1 MKMHL
6 GRSWTGVAVLA
17 MLLGLQGCGGGGG
30 GDSTAQLADSIKV
43 SAVTDI
49 PQESADNYDD
59 NVNGLITGATLKK
72 WIDDWLTNRPAGIT
86 GKLVILQATAGEGVY
101 QYIKP
106 NGGSV
111 YTYLSPSSEWI
122 QTRDNGVIETP
133 SMVIDGPSM
142 DALLKKYAI
151 DPSKDMIVVAM
162 GTATTS
168 NAMAQGRIWY
178 ALRYWGVAKEHL
190 AMLNGGNQWQNNQT
204 GVDTGPLSPA
214 ATYFAASGSSAP
226 NNGTASV
233 KDLKVDNTIL
243 QATFED
249 VINATTSTD
258 GNDMNDGVFIW
269 DARNLGQYSS
279 GQHVESGEDTDTNTA
294 GTQAC
299 ATAYCAAVHPENY
312 VQFFQNNNS
321 KGGHPNGTLQ
331 LQFTHL
337 LDAAK
342 GYSYR
347 PKAELAALLNGG
359 TNAAGIGFV
368 AGDYNL
374 VGTGNAYQPGDV
386 IYAYCE
392 TTFRAMITGFASVAI
407 LGKPVRFYD
416 GAMIEWNSLS
426 STEDGSGNLILPADS
441 PWRTDRTDRSFFR
454 YAKDSNPGTGP
465 IGSNGV
471 AQRYV
476 TNAYATHADK
486 IIRADKQYKYGT
498 TINTQGT
505 SGIVANPCGG

>member
-6 GRSWTGVAVLA
+6 GRSWTGIAVLA

-30 GDSTAQLADSIKV
+30 GDSTAQSDDSIKV

-49 PQESADNYDD
+49 PQTSADDYND
-59 NVNGLITGATLKK
+59 NVNGLITGATLKG
-72 WIDDWLTNRPAGIT
+72 WIDDWLANRPAGIT
-86 GKLVILQATAGEGVY
+86 GKLVILQATAGEASYV
-101 QYIKP
+101 YIKP

-111 YTYLSPSSEWI
+111 VTYLSPSSEWI

-133 SMVIDGPSM
+133 SMVPDGAAM

-162 GTATTS
+162 GTASTS

-190 AMLNGGNQWQNNQT
+190 AMLNGGNKWQFDSGALT
-204 GVDTGPLSPA
+204 A
-214 ATYFAASGSSAP
+214 AYFAASGSTAP

-249 VINATTSTD
+249 IINVAKATDVNDKSD
-258 GNDMNDGVFIW
+258 GALIW

-279 GQHVESGEDTDTNTA
+279 GEYVESGEDTDTNTA

-331 LQFTHL
+331 LQYTHL
-337 LDAAK
+337 LDSTK

-347 PKAELAALLNGG
+347 PKAELAALLNGE

-368 AGDYNL
+368 AGDYGL

-454 YAKDSNPGTGP
+454 YAKDSDPGTGP